1 MKREQIQAKRPPPQ
15 RQHGRGKKLP
25 VRMSVRPPVRRPR
38 PRYQQLTSMLS
49 PDAADA
55 TVVNRA
61 AEEAAEDGC
70 GVCTTVAHLTSV

>member
-1 MKREQIQAKRPPPQ
+1 MGEE
-15 RQHGRGKKLP
+15 KKLP
-25 VRMSVRPPVRRPR
+25 VGTSVRVRRPR

-49 PDAADA
+49 PDAAAA

-70 GVCTTVAHLTSV
+70 GVRRWLTSPRSESGAGGQK